1 MMKRRFFIGISIF
14 SMGIVI
20 ALGIGTISNI
30 LTPFKNFLLT
40 VDNQSDDEISSIE
53 IGLIHMDSK
62 ELFTDPIKKGET
74 KKFKPTLSL
83 SGEGSI
89 YLKYTDAKGQ
99 STQETVCGYTEYL
112 SGYSTVTITNEG
124 TTIVQQC
131 N

>member
-1 MMKRRFFIGISIF
+1 MMKRRFFIGIAIF
-14 SMGIVI
+14 SLGIVI
-20 ALGIGTISNI
+20 AFGIGTISNI

-89 YLKYTDAKGQ
+89 YLKYTNAKGQ

>member
-1 MMKRRFFIGISIF
+1 MKRRFFIGIAIF
-14 SMGIVI
+14 SLGIVI
-20 ALGIGTISNI
+20 AFGIGTISNI

-89 YLKYTDAKGQ
+89 YLKYTNAKGQ

-124 TTIVQQC
+124 TTVVQQC

>member
-1 MMKRRFFIGISIF
+1 MMKGRFFIGISIF
-14 SMGIVI
+14 SVSIVI

-30 LTPFKNFLLT
+30 LTPFKSFSLT

-53 IGLIHMDSK
+53 IGLIDTDSK
-62 ELFTDPIKKGET
+62 ELFTNPIKKDQK

-83 SGEGSI
+83 SGEGAI

-112 SGYSTVTITNEG
+112 SGYSTITITNEG
-124 TTIVQQC
+124 TTVVQKC

>member
-20 ALGIGTISNI
+20 ALGIGTISNL
-30 LTPFKNFLLT
+30 LTPFKSFLLT

-53 IGLIHMDSK
+53 IGLIHTDSK
-62 ELFTDPIKKGET
+62 ELFIDHIKKGET

-99 STQETVCGYTEYL
+99 STQEMVCGYTEYL
-112 SGYSTVTITNEG
+112 SGYSTVTITNKG

>member
-1 MMKRRFFIGISIF
+1 MKGRFFIGISIF
-14 SMGIVI
+14 SVSIVI

-30 LTPFKNFLLT
+30 LTPFKSFSLT

-53 IGLIHMDSK
+53 IGLIDTDSK
-62 ELFTDPIKKGET
+62 ELFTNPIKKDQK

-83 SGEGSI
+83 SGEGAI

-112 SGYSTVTITNEG
+112 SGYSTITITNEG
-124 TTIVQQC
+124 TTVVQQC

>member
-1 MMKRRFFIGISIF
+1 MKRRFFIGISIF
-14 SMGIVI
+14 SVSIVI

-30 LTPFKNFLLT
+30 LTPFKSFSLT

-53 IGLIHMDSK
+53 IGLIDTDSK
-62 ELFTDPIKKGET
+62 ELFTNPIKKDQK

-83 SGEGSI
+83 SGEGAI

-112 SGYSTVTITNEG
+112 SGYSTITITNEG
-124 TTIVQQC
+124 TTVVQQC

>member
-1 MMKRRFFIGISIF
+1 MKRRFFIGISIF

-30 LTPFKNFLLT
+30 LTPFKSFLLT

-53 IGLIHMDSK
+53 IGLFHTDSK

-74 KKFKPTLSL
+74 KRFKPTLSL

-89 YLKYTDAKGQ
+89 YLKYTDAKGR

-124 TTIVQQC
+124 TTVVQQC

>member
-40 VDNQSDDEISSIE
+40 VDNQSNDEISSIE

-124 TTIVQQC
+124 TTVVQQC

>member
-1 MMKRRFFIGISIF
+1 M
-14 SMGIVI
+14 V
-20 ALGIGTISNI
+20 ATW

-89 YLKYTDAKGQ
+89 YLKYTNAKGQ

>member
-1 MMKRRFFIGISIF
+1 MKRRFFIGISIF

-30 LTPFKNFLLT
+30 LTPFKSFLLT

-53 IGLIHMDSK
+53 IGLIHTDSK

-99 STQETVCGYTEYL
+99 STQEMVCGYTEYL

>member
-1 MMKRRFFIGISIF
+1 MKRRFFIGISIF

-74 KKFKPTLSL
+74 KRFKPTLSL

>member
-30 LTPFKNFLLT
+30 LTPFKSFLLT

-53 IGLIHMDSK
+53 IGLLHTDSK
-62 ELFTDPIKKGET
+62 ELFTNPIKKGET

-89 YLKYTDAKGQ
+89 YLKYTDAKGR

>member
-1 MMKRRFFIGISIF
+1 MMKRRFFIGIAIF
-14 SMGIVI
+14 SLGIVI
-20 ALGIGTISNI
+20 AFGIGTISNI

-89 YLKYTDAKGQ
+89 YLKYTNAKGQ

-124 TTIVQQC
+124 TTVVQQC

>member
-74 KKFKPTLSL
+74 KRFKPTLSL